1 MTKTQAN
8 RAYIKMKNKLM
19 ERMGYDSIDLPT
31 LKNVHPEFITAKER
45 LIKACKKHSVSKANK
60 CVGA

>member
-8 RAYIKMKNKLM
+8 RAYIKMKHKLM

-31 LKNVHPEFITAKER
+31 LKNVHPEFIQAKER
-45 LIKACKKHSVSKANK
+45 LIKSCQ
-60 CVGA
+60 